1 MIRINKKD
9 LYSDPYYK
17 LAIAVVERAC
27 IDYVENF
34 FKQYTASESRR
45 LPNGKITKN
54 YRLEAKRLFESAKAF
69 FELDRQNEFLI
80 FTDLRGLDIMKE
92 LDRKILERV
101 VNDLKDVQAYC
112 NSMYSDCRKCAFY
125 NNTYGVCNLD
135 EEPFRYDLPE

>member
-1 MIRINKKD
+1 MKKSE
-9 LYSDPYYK
+9 LSRDPYYRI
-17 LAIAVVERAC
+17 AIAVVERAC

-34 FKQYTASESRR
+34 FKQYTAPESKC

-54 YRLEAKRLFESAKAF
+54 YRLEARRLFESAKAF

-80 FTDLRGLDIMKE
+80 FTDLKGSDIMKE
-92 LDRKILERV
+92 LDRKILKRV
-101 VNDLKDVQAYC
+101 VDDLKEVQAYC